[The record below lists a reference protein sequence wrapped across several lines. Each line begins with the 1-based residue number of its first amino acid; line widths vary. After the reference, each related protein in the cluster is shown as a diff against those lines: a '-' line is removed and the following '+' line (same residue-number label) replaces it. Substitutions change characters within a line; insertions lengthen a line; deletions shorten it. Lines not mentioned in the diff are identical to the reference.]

1 MKLSNTEKNEFDK
14 EEISDIISEKEI
26 IENDHDTAEEA
37 PTITDEEQKHSEKDI
52 DEAKS
57 NVNWDDEE
65 LDTFAT
71 HIQAGYK
78 ETLTKIALSF
88 PLGVEL
94 CLKWYEI
101 VLISSNAFI

>member
-1 MKLSNTEKNEFDK
+1 MKNEFDK

-37 PTITDEEQKHSEKDI
+37 PTITDEEQKHSASENN

-88 PLGVEL
+88 L
-94 CLKWYEI
+94 CPIK
-101 VLISSNAFI
+101 